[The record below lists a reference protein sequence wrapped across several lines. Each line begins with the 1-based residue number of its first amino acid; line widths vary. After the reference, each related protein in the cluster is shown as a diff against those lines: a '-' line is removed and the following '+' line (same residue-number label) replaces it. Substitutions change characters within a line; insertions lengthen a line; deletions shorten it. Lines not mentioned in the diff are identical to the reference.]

1 VTDAQDV
8 SGGPDVPGGPRWI
21 GPETLA
27 AFPFRAAVDALQ
39 AALVAAPFP
48 PTPQRLHLQL
58 DADPSPDGAD
68 PAELLVMPATADG
81 WASTKVV
88 SLVASNPAR
97 GLPRVAATSTLFGPP
112 GLQPVALLD
121 GAALTELRTAAV
133 SALAT
138 RYGARRDATEVVIVG
153 TGVQARAHARAM
165 LEELPAARVRV
176 FGRRAAAAHELVDEL
191 RTAARRAGAPEV
203 TARLEVA
210 DTGSLADALADADV
224 VCLCTSS
231 PTPVVTL
238 AQLPPGVHVNAVGAY
253 RRDLREV
260 AGDVVAGSAV
270 LVELRDAALQENG
283 DLVLAAEEGLFDAG
297 SVRADLHELCAG
309 LGRARASDDER
320 VLFTSVGH
328 AYEDLVVA
336 RAVARAVIGAGER
349 ER

>member
-1 VTDAQDV
+1 VTAGWDE
-8 SGGPDVPGGPRWI
+8 GRGPRWI
-21 GPETLA
+21 GPATLA
-27 AFPFRAAVDALQ
+27 AFSFRAAVDALD
-39 AALVAAPFP
+39 AALAAAPFP
-48 PTPQRLHLQL
+48 PTPQRSHLQL
-58 DADPSPDGAD
+58 DADPSPLVDD

-138 RYGARRDATEVVIVG
+138 RYGARRDATEVVVVG

-165 LEELPAARVRV
+165 LEELPGARVRIV
-176 FGRRAAAAHELVDEL
+176 GRRAAAARELVDRL
-191 RTAARRAGAPEV
+191 QAVTRGPDAQDVAG
-203 TARLEVA
+203 RLVVA
-210 DTGSLADALADADV
+210 DDASLARVLEDADV

-231 PTPVVTL
+231 ATPVVTL
-238 AQLPPGVHVNAVGAY
+238 ADLPAGVHVNAVGAY

-283 DLVLAAEEGLFDAG
+283 DLALAVEEGLWSGDG
-297 SVRADLHELCAG
+297 IRADLHELCAG
-309 LGRARASDDER
+309 LRVAREHEEER

-336 RAVARAVIGAGER
+336 RAVALAVLAEPDRAD
-349 ER
+349 

>member
-1 VTDAQDV
+1 MTGGQDV
-8 SGGPDVPGGPRWI
+8 TGGPRWI
-21 GPETLA
+21 GPATLTT
-27 AFPFRAAVDALQ
+27 FPFRAAVDALE
-39 AALVAAPFP
+39 AALAAAPFP
-48 PTPQRLHLQL
+48 PAPQRLHVQL
-58 DADPSPDGAD
+58 DADPSPAVDD

-112 GLQPVALLD
+112 GLQPLALFD

-138 RYGARRDATEVVIVG
+138 RYGARRDATEVVIIG

-165 LEELPAARVRV
+165 LEVVPAPRVRI
-176 FGRRAAAAHELVDEL
+176 FGRRADVARELVGQL
-191 RTAARRAGAPEV
+191 QAVARRAGAPDHA
-203 TARLEVA
+203 ARLEVA
-210 DTGSLADALADADV
+210 DGGSLSSVLADADI

-231 PTPVVTL
+231 PTPVVSL
-238 AQLPPGVHVNAVGAY
+238 ADLPLGVHVNAVGAY
-253 RRDLREV
+253 RKDLREV
-260 AGDVVAGSAV
+260 AGDVVAQSAV

-283 DLVLAAEEGLFDAG
+283 DLTLAIEDGVWNEEAI
-297 SVRADLHELCAG
+297 RADLHELCAG
-309 LGRARASDDER
+309 LRVGRQHDDER

-336 RAVARAVIGAGER
+336 RAVALAVLHGAGPVG
-349 ER
+349 